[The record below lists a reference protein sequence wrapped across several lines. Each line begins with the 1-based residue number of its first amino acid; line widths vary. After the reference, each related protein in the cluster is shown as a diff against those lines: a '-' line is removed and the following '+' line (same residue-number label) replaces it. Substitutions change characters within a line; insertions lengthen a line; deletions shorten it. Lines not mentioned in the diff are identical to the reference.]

1 MIKDCS
7 ITKSTM
13 VFKMNI
19 VKLLNKYQKLKKQR
33 QSLDFMKNYFKIIK
47 EICKGNARE
56 SKQRTTKCVL
66 NSLTFYLHIFDCLS
80 SLCFL
85 KPILKF

>member
-1 MIKDCS
+1 
-7 ITKSTM
+7 M
-13 VFKMNI
+13 VFKMSI

-56 SKQRTTKCVL
+56 SKQRTTKCV
-66 NSLTFYLHIFDCLS
+66 
-80 SLCFL
+80 
-85 KPILKF
+85 

>member
-56 SKQRTTKCVL
+56 SKQRTTKCV
-66 NSLTFYLHIFDCLS
+66 
-80 SLCFL
+80 
-85 KPILKF
+85 